1 MSNYQEIA
9 TTPSTFIKQI
19 IIFIRHSPFQMPSI
33 VKKKK
38 VLQRTACN
46 FSKTYFHLLGR
57 GKRDVFKQ
65 ELNPLG
71 SKILETFLD
80 NLHFS
85 AT

>member
-38 VLQRTACN
+38 
-46 FSKTYFHLLGR
+46 
-57 GKRDVFKQ
+57 
-65 ELNPLG
+65 
-71 SKILETFLD
+71 
-80 NLHFS
+80 LH
-85 AT
+85 